1 MSSPVGG
8 GPAYQPAPVSQ
19 RVPKSWRRRRGPG
32 RLFLLLGVVFA
43 VVVVIAVV
51 VVATKPGS
59 GTKTHPAAADVSI
72 SGCSIGPT
80 FNLPQATGT
89 IVNHSSGTSD
99 YSFTVSFLNQRGEVA
114 AHGSGSKNHV
124 APQQTAA
131 WTVMG
136 DTPNDGPLTCRLED
150 VSRFASR

>member
-1 MSSPVGG
+1 L
-8 GPAYQPAPVSQ
+8 AYQPAAASQ
-19 RVPKSWRRRRGPG
+19 RLPRRRRGDHG
-32 RLFLLLGVVFA
+32 YSWLFIVLGVAAAAVVIIVA
-43 VVVVIAVV
+43 VVVV
-51 VVATKPGS
+51 TKPGS
-59 GTKTHPAAADVSI
+59 GTKTHPAVADVSI
-72 SGCSIGPT
+72 SSCQATGPT
-80 FNLPQATGT
+80 LKYPQATGT

-99 YSFTVSFLNQRGEVA
+99 YSFAVSFLNTRGEVA

-136 DTPNDGPLTCRLED
+136 DTPNDGPLTCRLEG

>member
-1 MSSPVGG
+1 VI
-8 GPAYQPAPVSQ
+8 
-19 RVPKSWRRRRGPG
+19 
-32 RLFLLLGVVFA
+32 VVA
-43 VVVVIAVV
+43 VVVIVVV

-59 GTKTHPAAADVSI
+59 GTKTHPAVADVSI
-72 SGCSIGPT
+72 SSCTIGPT
-80 FNLPQATGT
+80 LNLPQATGT

-99 YSFTVSFLNQRGEVA
+99 YSFRVSFLNKRGEVA
-114 AHGSGSKNHV
+114 ASGSGSKNHV

-136 DTPNDGPLTCRLED
+136 DTPNDGPLTCRLEN